1 MNNAN
6 IPNWARKPYHPK
18 KVVAT
23 KQGWVVEET
32 GEILVRVRNLDEK
45 LAEYLGVQS
54 VAFDNGMVVASNPVS
69 APEATMPLVVEN
81 QPDVIPLAEAPVV
94 SPIDASTVVEPLPT
108 TQDELTLEKPN
119 EGQVADTVAPVK
131 RKPGRPRKDEKKDA

>member
-1 MNNAN
+1 MNSTN

-32 GEILVRVRNLDEK
+32 GELLVRVRNLDEK

-54 VAFDNGMVVASNPVS
+54 VTFENGMVVATNPIG
-69 APEATMPLVVEN
+69 APEATQPLVVEN
-81 QPDVIPLAEAPVV
+81 QVNIQPLEAPLAPVV
-94 SPIDASTVVEPLPT
+94 DATVVVETLPT
-108 TQDELTLEKPN
+108 TKDEMTLEKPN
-119 EGQVADTVAPVK
+119 TGEIAEVTTAPVK
-131 RKPGRPRKDEKKDA
+131 RKPGRPRKEKKDD

>member
-1 MNNAN
+1 MNSTN

-32 GEILVRVRNLDEK
+32 GEVLVRVRNLDEK

-54 VAFDNGMVVASNPVS
+54 VTFDNGMVVASAPAIV
-69 APEATMPLVVEN
+69 PEAPQPLVIENQANIVPLEAPITPVVDATVVVEPVPTPKEELVVE
-81 QPDVIPLAEAPVV
+81 
-94 SPIDASTVVEPLPT
+94 
-108 TQDELTLEKPN
+108 KPN
-119 EGQVADTVAPVK
+119 DGQVSDSVTPAK
-131 RKPGRPRKDEKKDA
+131 RKPGRPRKEKKDD

>member
-1 MNNAN
+1 MNSTN

-32 GEILVRVRNLDEK
+32 GEVLVRVRNLDEK

-54 VAFDNGMVVASNPVS
+54 VTFENGMVVASAPVVV
-69 APEATMPLVVEN
+69 PEAPQPLVVEN
-81 QPDVIPLAEAPVV
+81 QANVVPLEAPTAPAV
-94 SPIDASTVVEPLPT
+94 DASVVVDTIPT
-108 TQDELTLEKPN
+108 PTAEIVVEKPN
-119 EGQVADTVAPVK
+119 EGQVSDSVAPAK
-131 RKPGRPRKDEKKDA
+131 RKPGRPRKEKKDD